1 MIETNLQG
9 IASMCGGELLP
20 NQDEKLLI
28 AGVSTDSRQ
37 IVQGGLFVP
46 LVGDRFDGHAYV
58 EQAIADG
65 AHAAL
70 WQQDHPLP
78 KTSLPLILVED
89 TLEALQQLA
98 SSYIRT
104 LPVKVVA
111 VTGSNGKTTT
121 KDLIASVLSRTF
133 RVHKTDGNFNNH
145 IGLPLTVLRMPKDT
159 DIAVLE
165 MGMSSRGEIEL
176 LTKLVHPD
184 VAVIT
189 NVGEAHLLQLG
200 SREEIAR
207 AKMEII
213 SGLKPDGIL
222 ICHGDEPLLAQVFQE
237 EQTEKPERMSV
248 VTFGFGI
255 QCDYRPEG
263 IMQHEDGMSFTVA
276 NETLGTNVYSIPL
289 LGKHNVLNSLAALAV
304 GRLFRVPEPMISAA
318 MSSAS
323 ISGMRIEKTI
333 TKDGWILLNDAYNA
347 SPTAMK
353 AALDVLASV
362 RGGKRIAIL
371 GDMLELGPREEELHE
386 EVGSGILPDTLDVLL
401 TYGKLGASI
410 AKGALHQLASEA
422 VHSFQDKN
430 ELRDYLQSLVNPG
443 DTVLLKASR
452 GMKLEEIVEPWI
464 STKH

>member
-9 IASMCGGELLP
+9 IASMCGGELLHA
-20 NQDEKLLI
+20 QDEQQLI
-28 AGVSTDSRQ
+28 TGVSTDSRQ
-37 IVQGGLFVP
+37 IAQSGLFVP
-46 LVGDRFDGHAYV
+46 LVGERFDGHTYV

-70 WQQDHPLP
+70 WQKDHPLP
-78 KTSLPLILVED
+78 ETPLPLVLVED
-89 TLEALQQLA
+89 TLEALQLLA
-98 SSYIRT
+98 SNYIRT
-104 LPVKVVA
+104 LPVKIVA

-121 KDLIASVLSRTF
+121 KDLIASVLSRTY

-145 IGLPLTVLRMPKDT
+145 IGLPLTVLCMPKDT

-213 SGLKPDGIL
+213 SGLKPDGVL
-222 ICHGDEPLLAQVFQE
+222 ICHGDEPLLAQVFNE
-237 EQTEKPERMSV
+237 VQTEKPASMSV
-248 VTFGFGI
+248 ITFGLGI
-255 QCDYRPEG
+255 HCDYRPEG
-263 IMQHEDGMSFTVA
+263 IMQHEDGMSFTL
-276 NETLGTNVYSIPL
+276 TSPSIGTSLYSIPL
-289 LGKHNVLNSLAALAV
+289 LGKHNVLNALAALAV

-323 ISGMRIEKTI
+323 ISGMRIEKTV

-362 RGGKRIAIL
+362 KGGSRIAIL
-371 GDMLELGPREEELHE
+371 GDMLELGPREVELHE
-386 EVGSGILPDTLDVLL
+386 EVGAGISADTVDELI
-401 TYGKLGASI
+401 TYGKLGSAI
-410 AKGALHQLASEA
+410 AKGAKEHLPAEA
-422 VHSFQDKN
+422 VHSFDDKN
-430 ELRDYLQSLVNPG
+430 ELRDYLLNIVKPG